1 MSKRRNNA
9 SKKHAYRRSRGRP
22 TKRTMLIVCEGQ
34 ATERIYFDGLK
45 REAAIAERYAVTVKR
60 GRGGSR
66 KQIAANAVA
75 QRDAAGE
82 KFDETCC
89 VLDVETAED
98 RASLDAALSLL
109 QTNGIESY
117 LSNPAFEV
125 WLLAHFE
132 RTASRFLDGD
142 SVARSLDKHWRKSFD
157 VKYEKADP
165 NVYSRVK
172 DKTEIA
178 LANAKSVREKHHGRA
193 KSTADCNS
201 STDVYNLVE
210 GLLHSKM

>member
-1 MSKRRNNA
+1 M
-9 SKKHAYRRSRGRP
+9 
-22 TKRTMLIVCEGQ
+22 KRTMLIVCEGQ
-34 ATERIYFDGLK
+34 ATERNYFHGLK
-45 REAAIAERYAVTVKR
+45 REAAIVERYAVTVKR

-75 QRDAAGE
+75 QRDATGD

-98 RASLDAALSLL
+98 RASLDAAFSLL
-109 QTNGIESY
+109 QSKGMKSY

-132 RTASRFLDGD
+132 RTASLFSD
-142 SVARSLDKHWRKSFD
+142 SDAVVRSLDKHWRKSFAS
-157 VKYEKADP
+157 KYEKADA
-165 NVYSRVK
+165 NVYSRIK
-172 DKTEIA
+172 DKTAIA
-178 LANAKSVREKHHGRA
+178 LTNAKWVREKHHGQA

-201 STDVYNLVE
+201 STDVYQLVE
-210 GLLHSKM
+210 RLLHGEK